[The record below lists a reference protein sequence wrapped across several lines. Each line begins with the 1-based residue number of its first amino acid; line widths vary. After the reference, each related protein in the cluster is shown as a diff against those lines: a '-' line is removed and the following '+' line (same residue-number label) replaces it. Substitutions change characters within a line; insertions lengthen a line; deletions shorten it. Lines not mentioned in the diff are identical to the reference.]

1 MQVTSL
7 FKKNKFRMNRRGFS
21 SIVGA
26 IFMVLIVWSLAS
38 AYFFFTLSQNTTYNE
53 AVRETNE
60 HSIARMSESVQAIN
74 TVYKVQSNGI
84 VTVTVNVQN
93 IGSSTVQ
100 FTTLWVYVSENNW
113 NNYGF
118 IKEMAVTLQAG
129 KTLKQ
134 DFNVP
139 VTGVTITGTY
149 NFAAWL
155 VSIRGNTFALEAL
168 RTNNIVVAQVA
179 QGIGSMAL
187 DFSAFRFFEYATS
200 TRLASYSDGIKS
212 FNVPSGTNIAFGAL
226 LTNLD
231 PSEQTI
237 ILDKYSQLWLY
248 FPQSP
253 GQTRLWYVVNVDSIG
268 NIASSYSPISIAY
281 METKLIVFASSAAG
295 SFSSGSGVSILHSDD
310 TGALNLLL
318 LGTIGPRDY
327 GQNIPFVALYVRP

>member
-1 MQVTSL
+1 MNIIL
-7 FKKNKFRMNRRGFS
+7 RFKNRKKLDKRGFS

-26 IFMVLIVWSLAS
+26 IFMILIVSTLAS
-38 AYFFFTLSQNTTYNE
+38 SFFLFTLSQNSAYND
-53 AVRETNE
+53 AVRERNQLDVNR
-60 HSIARMSESVQAIN
+60 ISENIYV
-74 TVYKVQSNGI
+74 
-84 VTVTVNVQN
+84 VNVNYSVSANNNVSITAKIQN
-93 IGSSTVQ
+93 TGPSSIQFVTIWFYVSNNTWANYNYANLTLTIKGGATYSLYNSTVVNGVSLTGSYDVTSWLI
-100 FTTLWVYVSENNW
+100 TT
-113 NNYGF
+113 
-118 IKEMAVTLQAG
+118 
-129 KTLKQ
+129 
-134 DFNVP
+134 
-139 VTGVTITGTY
+139 
-149 NFAAWL
+149 
-155 VSIRGNTFALEAL
+155 RGNTISLPKQPAI
-168 RTNNIVVAQVA
+168 TNKIIVAQLA

-200 TRLASYSDGIKS
+200 TGLASYSDGIKS

-295 SFSSGSGVSILHSDD
+295 SFSSGSRVSILHPDD